1 MAKSL
6 EHKDKKENYFD
17 LKKKSLQ
24 KDMEL
29 RLIKFKF
36 NYLTN
41 IVNRTDKNIQDLYLE
56 YIKKF
61 EDEKA
66 NLQIFIDEYITNL
79 KNNFDLKQKLVLE
92 KVKNEKDI
100 EIITQLLNKSDAD
113 VQKSKDILQF
123 VKDKNIFE
131 KKAKDLE
138 KELINLKIAEYT
150 DSILEDINDLFSTTH
165 AELVEDF
172 ALADK
177 NNDKLTKYD
186 SENQTLLK
194 TAKDQLL
201 AYAQFA
207 DSNIFKIKNANND
220 IYTKFKNIKKMVES
234 ISDD

>member
-1 MAKSL
+1 
-6 EHKDKKENYFD
+6 
-17 LKKKSLQ
+17 
-24 KDMEL
+24 MEL

-66 NLQIFIDEYITNL
+66 NLQIFIDEYIINL

-123 VKDKNIFE
+123 VKDKNTFE

-138 KELINLKIAEYT
+138 TELINLKIAEYT
-150 DSILEDINDLFSTTH
+150 DSILEDINDIFPTTH

-186 SENQTLLK
+186 NENQTLLK

-201 AYAQFA
+201 AYAQFV